1 MLEGKT
7 RRELIGEV
15 IRHLDSAAGEA
26 RETGPQ
32 SVAESEYIEEVLI
45 PFVETEQ
52 RRARS
57 GLWAPEPLSLLPI
70 APEVDNHRLNR

>member
-7 RRELIGEV
+7 RSELIGEV

-32 SVAESEYIEEVLI
+32 SVAEYIEEVLI

-52 RRARS
+52 RR
-57 GLWAPEPLSLLPI
+57 GAPTCGRLTLYPYFLSL
-70 APEVDNHRLNR
+70 RQ

>member
-7 RRELIGEV
+7 RSELFKEV

-32 SVAESEYIEEVLI
+32 SVAEYIEEVLI

-52 RRARS
+52 RRACS

-70 APEVDNHRLNR
+70 APAVDNHCLNR